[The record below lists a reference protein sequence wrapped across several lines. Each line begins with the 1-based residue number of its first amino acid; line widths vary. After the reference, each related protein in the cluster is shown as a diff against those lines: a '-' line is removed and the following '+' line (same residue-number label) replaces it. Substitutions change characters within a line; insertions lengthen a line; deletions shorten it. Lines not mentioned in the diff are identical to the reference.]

1 MRADTM
7 LAWMSE
13 TSAGD
18 VRDLRQRV
26 TWLARTAN
34 LNPGKSASGR
44 WLRDMSA
51 LGHAEVDWS
60 RGRWAI
66 APTTATLLAAGDGTV
81 VLAGRRPLDL
91 IDQLEA
97 EFAVYVAEPEATD
110 EARLPTPTTVFL
122 QTESVAELDRA
133 LSASGVRYVGFAA
146 RGIAERLPRLELGE
160 PAGQPAR
167 GTPVEH
173 LVVGGARGINF
184 ARGLPDG
191 DGLCRFLVN
200 GRQLYRYRVGGDWH
214 RTDHAPGIW
223 WALAEGRQRVMRWRC
238 ERQRIGDNIGTLFVD
253 QGAPLPPLHARALVL
268 CSGLPTRFGNAARTA
283 IYRNIPRS
291 VADLVA
297 ASVQQFVSVID

>member
-1 MRADTM
+1 M

-18 VRDLRQRV
+18 IQDLRQRV

-34 LNPGKSASGR
+34 LSPGKTASGR

-51 LGHAEVDWS
+51 LGHAEVDWD

-66 APTTATLLAAGDGTV
+66 APATATLLPAGDGTV
-81 VLAGRRPLDL
+81 VLTGRRPLDL

-97 EFAVYVAEPEATD
+97 ECALFVAEPGVTD
-110 EARLPTPTTVFL
+110 EARLPTPATVYL
-122 QTESVAELDRA
+122 QTESLAELDQA
-133 LSASGVRYVGFAA
+133 LSANEVRYVGCAA
-146 RGIAERLPRLELGE
+146 RGIAQRLQRVELGE
-160 PAGQPAR
+160 PAGQPAW

-173 LVVGGARGINF
+173 LVVGGARGIDF

-214 RTDHAPGIW
+214 RTEHAPGIW
-223 WALAEGRQRVMRWRC
+223 WALAERHERMVRWRS
-238 ERQRIGDNIGTLFVD
+238 ERQVHGEDIGTLFVD
-253 QGAPLPPLHARALVL
+253 QGAPLPPLQARALVL
-268 CSGLPTRFGNAARTA
+268 CSGLPTQFGNTARTA

-297 ASVQQFVSVID
+297 RSVRQVVSVID